1 MIFYLLTRKKPF
13 FYQKSKFLVSNLF
26 LRFIKILKFI
36 SVKNPTC
43 VSTFL
48 KILRNIADHPVD
60 KSVDKSAISVDK
72 SAKPVD
78 NFSRAKKLSTGKPT
92 YPHFIH
98 RLIHRKNRLNR
109 LIIKNKK
116 KLSTENGLPNNN
128 NLLILKEVIV
138 GGSRTR
144 TPAQLIFYDPWLY

>member
-26 LRFIKILKFI
+26 FRFIKILKFI

-43 VSTFL
+43 ISTFL

-72 SAKPVD
+72 SAQPVD

-98 RLIHRKNRLNR
+98 RVIHRQNARNNM
-109 LIIKNKK
+109 IINHKK

-128 NLLILKEVIV
+128 NLLYIKRRLLLGTAKTE
-138 GGSRTR
+138 GRQQS
-144 TPAQLIFYDPWLY
+144 